1 MHERGRK
8 LLKKPM
14 TITRS
19 DEQASPTRRHIADV
33 ICENMRDVPP
43 EIMAQMPEDG
53 ASEHDHYI
61 YGWPKKQE

>member
-1 MHERGRK
+1 
-8 LLKKPM
+8 M

-61 YGWPKKQE
+61 YGWLKKQE